1 MDLKAN
7 VKNNIKVLAAFSRAS
22 QCDQKIVK
30 YFGPFFEKVAKC
42 GKIFTIMLNMKT

>member
-22 QCDQKIVK
+22 QCDQKFEK
-30 YFGPFFEKVAKC
+30 YFGHFLKKVAKS
-42 GKIFTIMLNMKT
+42 GKIFTTMLNMKT